1 MGSLL
6 YPLTNMDIIRLLF
19 RVSYFISVR
28 YLLDLLDLIKTSAF
42 NVRATYRLIDL
53 QLKLSKLTTI
63 PQEYFCI
70 FQLLIA
76 IKLQFNLKAI
86 NIYLEQKQSLRGVL
100 RNFAKFTGNHLC
112 HSLFVLRLATLLK
125 KTLAQVFSSE
135 FCKISENTFSYRTTL
150 MARSVSGL

>member
-28 YLLDLLDLIKTSAF
+28 YLLDLVKTSAF

-86 NIYLEQKQSLRGVL
+86 NIYLE
-100 RNFAKFTGNHLC
+100 
-112 HSLFVLRLATLLK
+112 
-125 KTLAQVFSSE
+125 
-135 FCKISENTFSYRTTL
+135 
-150 MARSVSGL
+150 